1 MRISDWSSDVCSSDL
16 IWEAVY
22 VIEGLMQAKL
32 SIEPDTVYSDTQG
45 QSATVFA
52 FTYLLGINLLPR
64 IRNWKDL
71 DFFRAYKQTRYA
83 HIDSL
88 FHGAIDWTL
97 IETHWKDLLQI
108 AISIPAGQI
117 ASPMLL
123 RRLGARGRTEEH
135 TSALPSIM
143 RTSYALF

>member
-71 DFFRAYKQTRYA
+71 DFFRADKQTRYA

-88 FHGAIDWTL
+88 DRKRVVSG
-97 IETHWKDLLQI
+97 K
-108 AISIPAGQI
+108 SV
-117 ASPMLL
+117 
-123 RRLGARGRTEEH
+123 
-135 TSALPSIM
+135 
-143 RTSYALF
+143 

>member
-1 MRISDWSSDVCSSDL
+1 
-16 IWEAVY
+16 
-22 VIEGLMQAKL
+22 MQAKL
-32 SIEPDTVYSDTQG
+32 SIEPDTVNSDTQG

-71 DFFRAYKQTRYA
+71 DFFRADKQTRYA

-108 AISIPAGQI
+108 RS
-117 ASPMLL
+117 
-123 RRLGARGRTEEH
+123 EEH
-135 TSALPSIM
+135 TSELQSLM
-143 RTSYALF
+143 RISYAVFCLKKKNNITQQIT